1 MDSKKTTF
9 RVLFFWFCFCLFV
22 WFDLILFGL
31 GDGSKQVAKLKVF
44 NQNLVIQ
51 MIFTILLFW
60 FVGCLL
66 STPSPDLLCFPY
78 VLENECSSLVG
89 NVCVVQESEQL
100 DFFDEYV
107 SLNVSNVRMVPESCR
122 RPYLSYLCQLMFGS
136 FSCESS
142 SNEEQ
147 HCLEEQYCLQVS
159 DLCSDYFPLDCSSSF
174 SSSPSPTP
182 TPTPTSSSPTPT
194 PTLDC
199 SKEVKEQ
206 IKGVSKRPIK
216 VETCL
221 DGLKEEIECC
231 PDPFIFDDN
240 DECVVQCPQY
250 YYGESIEKG
259 IRITTFILLWIC
271 LLIFITAMIPLYL
284 TSQLRFLFL
293 FLSFFFFL
301 FLKEKE

>member
-1 MDSKKTTF
+1 MTDCCATSHSSAMILKLFT
-9 RVLFFWFCFCLFV
+9 VLLFS
-22 WFDLILFGL
+22 LGL
-31 GDGSKQVAKLKVF
+31 GQS
-44 NQNLVIQ
+44 
-51 MIFTILLFW
+51 
-60 FVGCLL
+60 
-66 STPSPDLLCFPY
+66 SPSFDLLCFPY

-89 NVCVVQESEQL
+89 NVSIVEESEQQ

-107 SLNVSNVRMVPESCR
+107 SLNVSNVRMVQESCR

-147 HCLEEQYCLQVS
+147 HCLEEQSCLQVS
-159 DLCSDYFPLDCSSSF
+159 DLCSDYFQLDCSSSF

-182 TPTPTSSSPTPT
+182 TPT
-194 PTLDC
+194 LDC
-199 SKEVKEQ
+199 SEEVKEQ
-206 IKGVSKRPIK
+206 IEEVKKKPIQ

-250 YYGESIEKG
+250 LYGESVEQW
-259 IRITTFILLWIC
+259 IRITTFILIWIC
-271 LLIFITAMIPLYL
+271 VLIFITAMIPLYL
-284 TSQLRFLFL
+284 TSHLRLSFF
-293 FLSFFFFL
+293 FLSFFF
-301 FLKEKE
+301 

>member
-1 MDSKKTTF
+1 MKRGQKTF
-9 RVLFFWFCFCLFV
+9 VEIKLEMLVSAVLLLWCVGL
-22 WFDLILFGL
+22 DLGH
-31 GDGSKQVAKLKVF
+31 SS
-44 NQNLVIQ
+44 
-51 MIFTILLFW
+51 
-60 FVGCLL
+60 
-66 STPSPDLLCFPY
+66 STRASCVEY

-89 NVCVVQESEQL
+89 NVAVEESEQQ

-107 SLNVSNVRMVPESCR
+107 SLNVSNVRMAPEGCR

-147 HCLEEQYCLQVS
+147 HCLEEQSCLQVS
-159 DLCSDYFPLDCSSSF
+159 DLCSDYFPLDCSSSL

-182 TPTPTSSSPTPT
+182 S

-199 SKEVKEQ
+199 SEEVKEQ
-206 IKGVSKRPIK
+206 IEEVKKKPIQ

-221 DGLKEEIECC
+221 DGSKEEIECC

-250 YYGESIEKG
+250 VYGESIEQG
-259 IRITTFILLWIC
+259 IRISLFVLDWVCFFILVAA
-271 LLIFITAMIPLYL
+271 LLPYSFMADM
-284 TSQLRFLFL
+284 RFFFLSLFL
-293 FLSFFFFL
+293 FAFL
-301 FLKEKE
+301 FSFLFSFLFIKNYWFFEFDY

>member
-1 MDSKKTTF
+1 MMFIT
-9 RVLFFWFCFCLFV
+9 
-22 WFDLILFGL
+22 
-31 GDGSKQVAKLKVF
+31 
-44 NQNLVIQ
+44 
-51 MIFTILLFW
+51 LLFW

-66 STPSPDLLCFPY
+66 STSSPDLLCVPY

-89 NVCVVQESEQL
+89 NVSIVEESEQQ

-107 SLNVSNVRMVPESCR
+107 SLNVSNVRMAPKSCR
-122 RPYLSYLCQLMFGS
+122 RPYLSYLCQLLFGS

-147 HCLEEQYCLQVS
+147 HCLEEQSCLQVS
-159 DLCSDYFPLDCSSSF
+159 DLCSDYFQLDCSSSF
-174 SSSPSPTP
+174 SSSPSPS
-182 TPTPTSSSPTPT
+182 PTPTSSSPTPT

-199 SKEVKEQ
+199 SEEVKEQ
-206 IKGVSKRPIK
+206 IEEVKKKPIQ

-250 YYGESIEKG
+250 YFGELIEQW
-259 IRITTFILLWIC
+259 IRIITFILTWIC
-271 LLIFITAMIPLYL
+271 VLIFITAMIPLYL
-284 TSQLRFLFL
+284 TSHLRLSPF
-293 FLSFFFFL
+293 FLSFFF
-301 FLKEKE
+301 